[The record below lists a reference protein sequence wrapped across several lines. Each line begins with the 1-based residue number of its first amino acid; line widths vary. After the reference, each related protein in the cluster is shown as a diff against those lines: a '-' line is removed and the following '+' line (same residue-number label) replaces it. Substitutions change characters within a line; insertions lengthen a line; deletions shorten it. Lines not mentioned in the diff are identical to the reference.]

1 MPLVATLLATGWA
14 SLALW
19 LLGVELNPLSAAL
32 GALVIAIGTEFAVLL
47 SERQRAEARVGVDVE
62 ESLGRAFSTTGRA
75 IAISGATVVAGFGVL
90 ILSDIRILSEFGL
103 ATVIDLLVAL
113 LAVAVIVPAMVRV
126 LSKRQ
131 AGES

>member
-1 MPLVATLLATGWA
+1 
-14 SLALW
+14 
-19 LLGVELNPLSAAL
+19 
-32 GALVIAIGTEFAVLL
+32 VIAIGTEFAVLL
-47 SERQRAEARVGVDVE
+47 SERQRAEAQVGVDVE